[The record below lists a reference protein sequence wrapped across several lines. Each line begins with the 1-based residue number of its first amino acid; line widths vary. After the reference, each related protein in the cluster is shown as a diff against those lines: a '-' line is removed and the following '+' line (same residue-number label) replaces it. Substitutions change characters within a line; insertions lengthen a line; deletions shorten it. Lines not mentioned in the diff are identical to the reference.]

1 MDKLGTTSKAASDK
15 ATSAVNKTAAASDAA
30 ADSITASMRR
40 ASDANNNAAT
50 NAAAAAN
57 KTENA
62 NKKAAAA
69 SDIAS
74 TATRRAG
81 DVALQA
87 GYQVQDFAVQV
98 GAGTSAFTAFAQ
110 NAPQFLSVFGPK
122 GAVVGALVAVGAVA
136 AKVFLDMGDDA
147 KSASEKAEELAD
159 TIDQIGKNAA
169 AAIREDID
177 FGKSKLEQAKIAAQ
191 NFADEVSNAAQNQI
205 DYNATVLE
213 SFNNLLAAERTLR
226 DVKGETISK
235 VKDLA
240 AEEKAAAEARAAQVQ
255 IQIQSEQLKLQAAED
270 SVEIEKQALAEA
282 RVQKAEKEAL
292 LQTERNSLQVLRD
305 QRDALEEQ
313 AKQRMG
319 ILQAAAS
326 SFAGEGGFPGQ
337 ATAGAKAA
345 QAQLDTGAVAG
356 QMSVIENRISELE
369 KAVASTGEL
378 SQAVETATQSLQQ
391 SESALRQTQSDVS
404 TSIASIAEIAA
415 SEDVKAQAKAAEE
428 KAKAFAAEIEG
439 MIAGIEPTNQQQ
451 STALENLNVLLKDNQ
466 IKQNEIATATSSLAT
481 LSPLISQ
488 SITNNTTS
496 VTQLISIMNS
506 FQSQNSMIQR
516 QIDDLQS
523 RMRTTLPQR

>member
-1 MDKLGTTSKAASDK
+1 MASKKVNIDISTTANTAGATQAAAAMDKLGTSSNQAAAAS
-15 ATSAVNKTAAASDAA
+15 TAAASGVGKVGQV
-30 ADSITASMRR
+30 AS
-40 ASDANNNAAT
+40 A
-50 NAAAAAN
+50 
-57 KTENA
+57 
-62 NKKAAAA
+62 
-69 SDIAS
+69 
-74 TATRRAG
+74 
-81 DVALQA
+81 A
-87 GYQVQDFAVQV
+87 GYQVQDFATQV
-98 GAGTSAFTAFAQ
+98 SMGTSAFTAFAQ
-110 NAPQFLSVFGPK
+110 QAPQFLGVFGPG
-122 GAVVGALVAVGAVA
+122 GAIAGALLAVGAIA

-177 FGKSKLEQAKIAAQ
+177 FGKAKIEQAKIAAQ

-213 SFNNLLAAERTLR
+213 SFNNLLTAERTLR

-356 QMSVIENRISELE
+356 QMSIIENRISELE

-378 SQAVETATQSLQQ
+378 SQAVESATQQLEQA
-391 SESALRQTQSDVS
+391 ESQLRQTQSDVS
-404 TSIASIAEIAA
+404 TSIASIVEIAA

-428 KAKAFAAEIEG
+428 KAKAFATEVEG
-439 MIAGIEPTNQQQ
+439 MIAGIEPANQQQ
-451 STALENLNVLLKDNQ
+451 ATALSSLNTALQDQ
-466 IKQNEIATATSSLAT
+466 RITQNEISTTTASLAT
-481 LSPLISQ
+481 LSPLIRQ

-496 VTQLISIMNS
+496 VTELISIMNS
-506 FQSQNSMIQR
+506 FQNQTNAIQR
-516 QIDDLQS
+516 QISDLRS
-523 RMRTTLPQR
+523 RVNSLALPQR

>member
-1 MDKLGTTSKAASDK
+1 MASKKVNIDISTTANTAGATQAAAAMDKLS
-15 ATSAVNKTAAASDAA
+15 TAN
-30 ADSITASMRR
+30 TQ
-40 ASDANNNAAT
+40 
-50 NAAAAAN
+50 
-57 KTENA
+57 
-62 NKKAAAA
+62 AAAA
-69 SDIAS
+69 STAAS
-74 TATRRAG
+74 AG
-81 DVALQA
+81 AGRVGQVAAQA
-87 GYQVQDFAVQV
+87 GYQVQDFATQV
-98 GAGTSAFTAFAQ
+98 SMGTSAFTAFAQ
-110 NAPQFLSVFGPK
+110 QAPQFLGVFGPG
-122 GAVVGALVAVGAVA
+122 GAIAGALLAVGAIA

-177 FGKSKLEQAKIAAQ
+177 FGKSKLEQAKTAAQ

-213 SFNNLLAAERTLR
+213 SFNNLLTAERTLR

-255 IQIQSEQLKLQAAED
+255 LQIQSEQLKLQAAED

-378 SQAVETATQSLQQ
+378 SQAVVDATQNLQQ

-404 TSIASIAEIAA
+404 TSLASIAEIAA
-415 SEDVKAQAKAAEE
+415 SEEVKIQAQNAAE
-428 KAKAFAAEIEG
+428 KSKAFASEIET

-451 STALENLNVLLKDNQ
+451 ATALGNLGIVLKDSQ
-466 IKQNEIATATSSLAT
+466 VTQNEIATTTSSLAT
-481 LSPLISQ
+481 LAPLIRQ

-496 VTQLISIMNS
+496 VTQLISIMNT
-506 FQSQNSMIQR
+506 FQNQNSIIQR

-523 RMRTTLPQR
+523 RMRTALPQR

>member
-1 MDKLGTTSKAASDK
+1 MASKKVNIDISTTA
-15 ATSAVNKTAAASDAA
+15 NTAGAKQ
-30 ADSITASMRR
+30 
-40 ASDANNNAAT
+40 
-50 NAAAAAN
+50 AAAAMDDLSTAS
-57 KTENA
+57 TQ
-62 NKKAAAA
+62 AAAA
-69 SDIAS
+69 STAAS
-74 TATRRAG
+74 AG
-81 DVALQA
+81 AGRVGQVAAQA
-87 GYQVQDFAVQV
+87 GYQVQDFATQV
-98 GAGTSAFTAFAQ
+98 SMGTSAFTAFAQ
-110 NAPQFLSVFGPK
+110 QAPQFLGVFGPG
-122 GAVVGALVAVGAVA
+122 GAIAGALLAVGAIA

-177 FGKSKLEQAKIAAQ
+177 FGKSKLEQAKTAAQ
-191 NFADEVSNAAQNQI
+191 NFADEVNNAAQNQI
-205 DYNATVLE
+205 DYNAAVLE
-213 SFNNLLAAERTLR
+213 SFNNLLTAERTLR
-226 DVKGETISK
+226 NVKGETISN

-270 SVEIEKQALAEA
+270 SVEIEKQALAEV

-305 QRDALEEQ
+305 QRDALEEL
-313 AKQRMG
+313 AKERVS
-319 ILQAAAS
+319 L
-326 SFAGEGGFPGQ
+326 GESLGSLISGESGFMMKGPTSP
-337 ATAGAKAA
+337 TARAA

-356 QMSVIENRISELE
+356 QMSAIENRISELE

-378 SQAVETATQSLQQ
+378 SQAVETATESLQQ

-415 SEDVKAQAKAAEE
+415 SEEVKIKAQTAAE
-428 KAKAFAAEIEG
+428 KAKAFASEIET

-451 STALENLNVLLKDNQ
+451 ATALGNLGTVLKDSQ
-466 IKQNEIATATSSLAT
+466 VTQNEIATTTSSLAT
-481 LSPLISQ
+481 LAPLIRQ

-496 VTQLISIMNS
+496 VTQLISIMNT
-506 FQSQNSMIQR
+506 FQNQNSMIQR

-523 RMRTTLPQR
+523 RMRTALPQR

>member
-1 MDKLGTTSKAASDK
+1 MASKKVNIDISTTANTAGATQAAAAMDKLS
-15 ATSAVNKTAAASDAA
+15 TAN
-30 ADSITASMRR
+30 TQ
-40 ASDANNNAAT
+40 
-50 NAAAAAN
+50 
-57 KTENA
+57 
-62 NKKAAAA
+62 AAAA
-69 SDIAS
+69 STAAS
-74 TATRRAG
+74 AG
-81 DVALQA
+81 ASKVGQVAAAA
-87 GYQVQDFAVQV
+87 GYQVQDFATQV
-98 GAGTSAFTAFAQ
+98 SMGTSAFTAFAQ
-110 NAPQFLSVFGPK
+110 QAPQFLGVFGPG
-122 GAVVGALVAVGAVA
+122 GAIAGALLAVGAIA

-177 FGKSKLEQAKIAAQ
+177 FGKSKLEQAKTAAQ

-213 SFNNLLAAERTLR
+213 SFNNLLTAERTLR

-255 IQIQSEQLKLQAAED
+255 LQIQSEQLKLQAAED
-270 SVEIEKQALAEA
+270 SVEIEKQALAEV

-337 ATAGAKAA
+337 ATAAAKSA

-415 SEDVKAQAKAAEE
+415 SEEVKIKAQTAAE
-428 KAKAFAAEIEG
+428 KAKAFASEIET
-439 MIAGIEPTNQQQ
+439 MISGVEPANQQQ
-451 STALENLNVLLKDNQ
+451 ATALSNLNIALKDNQ
-466 IKQNEIATATSSLAT
+466 ITQNEIATTTSSLAT
-481 LSPLISQ
+481 LAPLIRQ

-496 VTQLISIMNS
+496 VTQLISIMNT
-506 FQSQNSMIQR
+506 FQNQNSMIQR

-523 RMRTTLPQR
+523 RMRTALPQR

>member
-1 MDKLGTTSKAASDK
+1 MASKKVNIDISTTANTAGANKAADSMDKLAEANKRATAASTAG
-15 ATSAVNKTAAASDAA
+15 ATQ
-30 ADSITASMRR
+30 
-40 ASDANNNAAT
+40 
-50 NAAAAAN
+50 AAAAMDKLATAN
-57 KTENA
+57 TQ
-62 NKKAAAA
+62 AAAA
-69 SDIAS
+69 STAAS
-74 TATRRAG
+74 AG
-81 DVALQA
+81 ASKVGQVAASA
-87 GYQVQDFAVQV
+87 GYQVQDFVTQV
-98 GAGTSAFTAFAQ
+98 SMGTSAFTAFAQ
-110 NAPQFLSVFGPK
+110 QAPQFLGVFGPG
-122 GAVVGALVAVGAVA
+122 GAIAGALLAVGAIA

-169 AAIREDID
+169 AVIREDID
-177 FGKSKLEQAKIAAQ
+177 FGKAKIEQAKIAAQ

-213 SFNNLLAAERTLR
+213 SFNNLLTAERTLR

-255 IQIQSEQLKLQAAED
+255 IQIQSEQLKLQDAED
-270 SVEIEKQALAEA
+270 SVEIEKQALAEV

-378 SQAVETATQSLQQ
+378 SQAVESATQQLEQA
-391 SESALRQTQSDVS
+391 ESQLRQTQSDVS
-404 TSIASIAEIAA
+404 TSIASIVEIAA

-428 KAKAFAAEIEG
+428 KAKAFATEVEG
-439 MIAGIEPTNQQQ
+439 MIAGIEPANQQQ
-451 STALENLNVLLKDNQ
+451 ATALSSLNTALQDQ
-466 IKQNEIATATSSLAT
+466 RITQNEISTTTASLAT
-481 LSPLISQ
+481 LSPLIRQ

-496 VTQLISIMNS
+496 VTELISIMNS
-506 FQSQNSMIQR
+506 FQNQTNAIQR
-516 QIDDLQS
+516 QISDLRS
-523 RMRTTLPQR
+523 RVNSLALPQR

>member
-1 MDKLGTTSKAASDK
+1 MASKKVNIDISTTANTAGATQAAAAMDKLS
-15 ATSAVNKTAAASDAA
+15 
-30 ADSITASMRR
+30 TAS
-40 ASDANNNAAT
+40 T
-50 NAAAAAN
+50 Q
-57 KTENA
+57 
-62 NKKAAAA
+62 AAAA
-69 SDIAS
+69 STAAS
-74 TATRRAG
+74 AG
-81 DVALQA
+81 AGRVGQVAAQA
-87 GYQVQDFAVQV
+87 GYQVQDFATQV
-98 GAGTSAFTAFAQ
+98 SMGTSAFTAFAQ
-110 NAPQFLSVFGPK
+110 QAPQFLGVFGPG
-122 GAVVGALVAVGAVA
+122 GAIAGALLAVGAIA

-147 KSASEKAEELAD
+147 KSASEKAEELAN

-177 FGKSKLEQAKIAAQ
+177 FGKSKLEQAKTAAQ
-191 NFADEVSNAAQNQI
+191 NFADEVNNAAQNQI

-213 SFNNLLAAERTLR
+213 SFNNLLTAERTLR

-270 SVEIEKQALAEA
+270 SVEIEKQALAEV

-292 LQTERNSLQVLRD
+292 LQTELNSLQVLRD

-369 KAVASTGEL
+369 KAVSSTGEL

-404 TSIASIAEIAA
+404 TSIASIVEIAA

-428 KAKAFAAEIEG
+428 KAKAFATEIEG

-451 STALENLNVLLKDNQ
+451 STALSNLNVLLKDNQ

-488 SITNNTTS
+488 SITKNTTS
-496 VTQLISIMNS
+496 VIQLISMMNT
-506 FQSQNSMIQR
+506 FQNQNASIQR

-523 RMRTTLPQR
+523 RMRTPPPQR

>member
-1 MDKLGTTSKAASDK
+1 MASKKVNIDISTTANTAGATQAAAAMDKLE
-15 ATSAVNKTAAASDAA
+15 
-30 ADSITASMRR
+30 TAS
-40 ASDANNNAAT
+40 T
-50 NAAAAAN
+50 
-57 KTENA
+57 
-62 NKKAAAA
+62 KAAAA
-69 SDIAS
+69 STASS
-74 TATRRAG
+74 TATRKAG

-87 GYQVQDFAVQV
+87 GYQVQDFATQV

-110 NAPQFLSVFGPK
+110 NAPQFLSVFGPG
-122 GAVVGALVAVGAVA
+122 GAVAGALLAVGAVA
-136 AKVFLDMGDDA
+136 AKVFMEMGDDA
-147 KSASEKAEELAD
+147 KSASEKAEELAE
-159 TIDQIGKNAA
+159 TIDKIGENAA
-169 AAIREDID
+169 KAIREDID
-177 FGKSKLEQAKIAAQ
+177 FGKAKIEQAKTAAQ

-240 AEEKAAAEARAAQVQ
+240 SEEKAAADARAAQVQ
-255 IQIQSEQLKLQAAED
+255 LQIQSEQLKLQSAEN
-270 SVEIEKQALAEA
+270 SVEIEKQALADA

-337 ATAGAKAA
+337 ATAAAKAA
-345 QAQLDTGAVAG
+345 QEQLDTGAIAG
-356 QMSVIENRISELE
+356 QMSVIENRIAELE
-369 KAVASTGEL
+369 KSVAATGQL
-378 SQAVETATQSLQQ
+378 SQAVEAATQNLQQ

-404 TSIASIAEIAA
+404 TSIASIAEMAA
-415 SEDVKAQAKAAEE
+415 SEEVKIQAQNAAE
-428 KAKAFAAEIEG
+428 KAKAFASEIET

-451 STALENLNVLLKDNQ
+451 ATALGNLGTVLKDSQ
-466 IKQNEIATATSSLAT
+466 VTQNEIAITTSSLAT
-481 LSPLISQ
+481 LAPLIKQ

-506 FQSQNSMIQR
+506 FQSQNAAIQR
-516 QIDDLQS
+516 QINDLQS

>member
-1 MDKLGTTSKAASDK
+1 MASKKVNIDISTTANTAGATQAAAAMDKLS
-15 ATSAVNKTAAASDAA
+15 TAN
-30 ADSITASMRR
+30 TQ
-40 ASDANNNAAT
+40 
-50 NAAAAAN
+50 
-57 KTENA
+57 
-62 NKKAAAA
+62 AAAA
-69 SDIAS
+69 STAAS
-74 TATRRAG
+74 AG
-81 DVALQA
+81 AGRVGQVAAQA
-87 GYQVQDFAVQV
+87 GYQVQDFATQV
-98 GAGTSAFTAFAQ
+98 SMGTSAFTAFAQ
-110 NAPQFLSVFGPK
+110 QAPQFLGVFGPG
-122 GAVVGALVAVGAVA
+122 GAIAGALLAVGAIA

-177 FGKSKLEQAKIAAQ
+177 FGKSKLEQAKTAAQ
-191 NFADEVSNAAQNQI
+191 NFADEVNNAAQNQI
-205 DYNATVLE
+205 DYNAAVLE
-213 SFNNLLAAERTLR
+213 SFNNLLTAERTLR

-270 SVEIEKQALAEA
+270 SVETEKQALAEV

-292 LQTERNSLQVLRD
+292 LQTEQNSLQVLRD

-345 QAQLDTGAVAG
+345 QSQLDTGAVAG

-369 KAVASTGEL
+369 KAVSSTGEL
-378 SQAVETATQSLQQ
+378 SQAVENATQNLQQ

-404 TSIASIAEIAA
+404 TSIASIVEIAA

-428 KAKAFAAEIEG
+428 KAKAFATEIEG
-439 MIAGIEPTNQQQ
+439 MIAGIEPANQQQ
-451 STALENLNVLLKDNQ
+451 ATSLEIVKNLLSDGQ
-466 IKQNEIATATSSLAT
+466 IKANEIAATSSALAT

-488 SITNNTTS
+488 SINKNTTS
-496 VTQLISIMNS
+496 VTDLISIMNS
-506 FQSQNSMIQR
+506 YQNQLNR
-516 QIDDLQS
+516 LQGQIDNLKS
-523 RMRTTLPQR
+523 RSTTAQPGSSR